1 MFIIPVLSESG
12 IELISAQ
19 HIPEYDN
26 KYEETNAVETYHVKF
41 VLECAVQCS
50 SHKCC
55 ISFFHNRLTG
65 SCILHSDPF
74 VYTIMTLSEE
84 GWSFYLTRE
93 RLGRCP
99 IDFFYCRELDFC
111 YQFGP
116 TIQAFDVHNA
126 SACPGNDLLRI
137 DSEEKKEYIKL
148 VTADVGLVY
157 NAGIC
162 IQGKNTGSG
171 WVYNDGSQMEYFD
184 WARYEPSGLSN
195 VIMVNRYV
203 NYQWAVPRHDSVCSY
218 ICEHL

>member
-1 MFIIPVLSESG
+1 MFLTIRVFFLKMFIIPVLSESG

-99 IDFFYCRELDFC
+99 IDFFYCRELDIC

-116 TIQAFDVHNA
+116 TIQAIDVHNA

-137 DSEEKKEYIKL
+137 DSEEKKEAKTQEQDGCTTMVLKWSILIGRDMNL
-148 VTADVGLVY
+148 VDYLT
-157 NAGIC
+157 
-162 IQGKNTGSG
+162 S
-171 WVYNDGSQMEYFD
+171 S
-184 WARYEPSGLSN
+184 
-195 VIMVNRYV
+195 
-203 NYQWAVPRHDSVCSY
+203 
-218 ICEHL
+218 